1 MLLFWAS
8 VWLGWRFPAPRQ
20 AHIRNTGMAMVMV
33 MVTTAA
39 VWLSSRSSWR
49 GYSAAPGLLRPPA
62 AGVLR
67 PAAGLL
73 RAPAGL
79 LRARAL
85 SALWTLWA
93 AWRVA
98 QFQVLKRALRAAA
111 APRNFAPHVHIDF
124 TQSAGS

>member
-33 MVTTAA
+33 MVTTRGRMVILTVKLA
-39 VWLSSRSSWR
+39 WLFCRPR
-49 GYSAAPGLLRPPA
+49 FTTPPA